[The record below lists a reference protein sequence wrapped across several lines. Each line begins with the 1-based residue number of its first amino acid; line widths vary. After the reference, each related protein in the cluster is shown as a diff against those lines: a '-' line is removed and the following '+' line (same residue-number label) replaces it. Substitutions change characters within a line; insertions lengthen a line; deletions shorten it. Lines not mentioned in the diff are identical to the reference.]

1 MNSSSL
7 PKILIT
13 NDDGVHS
20 PGILAAINA
29 VSSFAEVMVL
39 APASQQTAMGRAYR
53 GNPDATLVETTL
65 TVRGVP
71 FKAFSCEASPARTID
86 HGLTVLSGYQP
97 DFIISGINYGENLGS
112 SITSSGTV
120 GAAMEAA
127 HRGIPSIAVS
137 LETPVDTHLTYTD
150 QDWTAATYF
159 LQHFTKR
166 AIHEGFPQGID
177 LLKIDVP
184 SSASTE
190 CPWRVTRLSHNS
202 YYRTDLSSPSMESR
216 LKDYVITKGLIQ
228 GEPEDTDIYAIAVD
242 KVVSVTPLRLDFTA
256 HGSMNDLH
264 KWGK

>member
-1 MNSSSL
+1 MKQSTL

-20 PGILAAINA
+20 PGILAAIDA
-29 VSSFAEVMVL
+29 VSSFADVL
-39 APASQQTAMGRAYR
+39 VVAPVSQQTAMGRAYR
-53 GNPDATLVETTL
+53 GNPDASLVETTL
-65 TVRGVP
+65 AVRGVP
-71 FKAFSCEASPARTID
+71 FRAFSCDASPARTID

-137 LETPVDTHLTYTD
+137 LETPVDTHLTYSE
-150 QDWTAATYF
+150 QDWTAATHF
-159 LQHFTKR
+159 LKHFTLR
-166 AIHEGFPQGID
+166 AIEEGFPTGID

-184 SSASTE
+184 CSASIE

-202 YYRTDLSSPSMESR
+202 YYRTNLSSPSMESC
-216 LKDYVITKGLIQ
+216 LKDYEITKGLVH

-256 HGSMNDLH
+256 HGSMRDLH